1 MKKSTK
7 LKPAAILFDM
17 DGVLVDSLD
26 SWWKSLNAALKNYKN
41 IEISKEE
48 FIEKFW
54 GYELSENLRKLGL
67 DEKVGAF
74 CNNIYYNY
82 IDELK
87 IFPGVKGTLKKLN
100 KYPKAIITNTPR
112 DCAIQILKKFGID
125 IHFKM
130 IITSDQIENGKP
142 EPDIVFEACKRLDVK
157 SEEVILIGDT
167 ESDVNAGRSAGCKV
181 IGINI
186 KGDYTIKKIS
196 DLTNLLKL

>member
-1 MKKSTK
+1 
-7 LKPAAILFDM
+7 
-17 DGVLVDSLD
+17 
-26 SWWKSLNAALKNYKN
+26 
-41 IEISKEE
+41 
-48 FIEKFW
+48 
-54 GYELSENLRKLGL
+54 
-67 DEKVGAF
+67 
-74 CNNIYYNY
+74 
-82 IDELK
+82 
-87 IFPGVKGTLKKLN
+87 
-100 KYPKAIITNTPR
+100 
-112 DCAIQILKKFGID
+112 
-125 IHFKM
+125 M